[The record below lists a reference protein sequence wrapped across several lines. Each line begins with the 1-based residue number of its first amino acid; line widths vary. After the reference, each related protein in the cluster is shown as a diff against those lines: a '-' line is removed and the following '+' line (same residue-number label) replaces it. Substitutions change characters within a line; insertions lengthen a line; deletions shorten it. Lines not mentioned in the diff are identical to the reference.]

1 MYKKILYLCLL
12 AMLSSCTSHEDNTVE
27 SKYAITFDDS
37 HVVDIKDLVTDI
49 EIIELDTR
57 TEALVPNTANVSVH
71 GDKIFCFSC
80 DKSGVVKVFDLN
92 GEYIFQISH
101 TGRATNEWIRLT
113 SMYINE
119 KENAIYLTDAESKK
133 VLLYTMDG
141 IFVKS
146 MQFGTYDYFQI
157 THDDGYYYSQTN
169 PFMSGFQPDKN
180 TDHKINIYDYN
191 GKFVAQS
198 VPLRQNDG
206 RMLEMSDHHFY
217 MGQER
222 CLLAPSLDN
231 TVYEL
236 SGGKCIPYITY
247 DYKGETPMYTEK
259 DIQEAIDNDK
269 WLGGKDK
276 TYYAGKVVESPEL
289 IIRRMGMYEG
299 KDIIFNKNTGNV
311 TVTAFD
317 SNVHSAYHLS
327 DYFLYQFPHCYAD
340 GYYYAIINYEL
351 LELPS
356 EYTGDRIP
364 ECMKEIAEKAKQ
376 GKVNNVLVR
385 YKIKA

>member
-1 MYKKILYLCLL
+1 MTKKNVMLSCIWLL

-57 TEALVPNTANVSVH
+57 TEALAPSIADISVH
-71 GDKIFCFSC
+71 GDKIFCFEC
-80 DKSGVVKVFDLN
+80 KKSGSVKVFDMK
-92 GEYIFQISH
+92 GEYLYQISH
-101 TGRATNEWIRLT
+101 IGKAANEWIRLN
-113 SMYINE
+113 SMCINE
-119 KENAIYLTDAESKK
+119 KENAVYLTDAETGK
-133 VLLYTMDG
+133 VLIYTMDG
-141 IFVKS
+141 TFIKS
-146 MQFGTYDYFQI
+146 MTLGKYDCSEI

-169 PFMSGFQPDKN
+169 SIISGFKLDKN
-180 TDHKINIYDYN
+180 TDHKINIYDDN

-198 VPLRQNDG
+198 VPLRLNDG
-206 RMLEMSDHHFY
+206 RMLEKSDRHFY

-247 DYKGETPMYTEK
+247 DYKGETPMYTAK

-327 DYFLYQFPHCYAD
+327 DYFLYQFPHCYAVW
-340 GYYYAIINYEL
+340 IL
-351 LELPS
+351 L
-356 EYTGDRIP
+356 
-364 ECMKEIAEKAKQ
+364 C
-376 GKVNNVLVR
+376 NH
-385 YKIKA
+385 